1 MLAWL
6 SPQKRRTL
14 SVIRRLTV
22 LAEDPSLLH
31 VLVTLL
37 TTQHSHCY
45 RVSKLSGIPTS
56 WNVRSP
62 CCQTRIRKGV
72 PGNGRTRFSPFQ
84 HHVTSCDLVLLQHA
98 CSTLNIDIISLDLSQ
113 RIPFYMKYPQVSQVH
128 AILKRVHGTILS
140 YYHTC
145 RQWSEVCILKS
156 AMAQPSEVE
165 FVSCDFPVCHVTMR
179 WSGQVVMWLCSLLY
193 DHVQFA

>member
-1 MLAWL
+1 MKKTSLRAAREL
-6 SPQKRRTL
+6 SEVVDGIPVSTKRRTL

-31 VLVTLL
+31 VLGSPPAETYDLL
-37 TTQHSHCY
+37 A
-45 RVSKLSGIPTS
+45 
-56 WNVRSP
+56 VR
-62 CCQTRIRKGV
+62 
-72 PGNGRTRFSPFQ
+72 PGSEKVF
-84 HHVTSCDLVLLQHA
+84 QHA

-156 AMAQPSEVE
+156 AMAQPSE
-165 FVSCDFPVCHVTMR
+165 MR
-179 WSGQVVMWLCSLLY
+179 LLGEM
-193 DHVQFA
+193 